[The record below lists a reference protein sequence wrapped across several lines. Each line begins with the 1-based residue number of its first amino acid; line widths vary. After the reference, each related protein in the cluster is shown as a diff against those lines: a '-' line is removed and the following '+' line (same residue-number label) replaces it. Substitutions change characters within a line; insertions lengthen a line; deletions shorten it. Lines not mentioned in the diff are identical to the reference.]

1 MNHIPIEKQGV
12 TTKIMQ
18 IFNFI
23 VNEIE
28 SDKLQ
33 KNTQLPSI
41 TVFSKQHGVSRD
53 TVEKAYKKLIQE
65 GYVKAVKGKGNY
77 ILEKKDKRT
86 RILLLFNK
94 LSSYKKIIYDA
105 FLDTLGDNVRV
116 DLHIHH
122 YNPTVLEEIIKENL
136 GSYHHYVVMPH
147 FLHGVQEKDYM
158 PILMSIPSDKLLL
171 LDKNLKLATPHK
183 AVYQDFK
190 FDIYEALN
198 SVTNLMVR
206 YEGIIVVFPQ
216 HSQHPVE
223 LNEGVM
229 KFCLETNKQFSVI
242 TATTK
247 ETIRPR
253 TVYVVLTES
262 DLAVLI
268 KQCRELKYQPGK
280 DIGILSFNETVLKEL
295 LDITVVT
302 TDFEAMGRNAAQLI
316 LENRCEQIKNPF
328 YLIQRSSI

>member
-1 MNHIPIEKQGV
+1 MNISIEKQGA
-12 TTKIMQ
+12 TTKIIQ
-18 IFNFI
+18 IFHFI
-23 VNEIE
+23 VSEIE
-28 SDKLQ
+28 SGKLQ
-33 KNTQLPSI
+33 ESTQLPSI
-41 TVFSKQHGVSRD
+41 TLFSKQHGVSRD
-53 TVEKAYKKLIQE
+53 TVEKAYKKLVHE
-65 GYVKAVKGKGNY
+65 GYVKAVKGKGNFV
-77 ILEKKDKRT
+77 LEKKDKRI
-86 RILLLFNK
+86 RILLIFNK
-94 LSSYKKIIYDA
+94 LSSYKKIVYDA
-105 FLDTLGDNVRV
+105 FLNTLGDGVRV

-147 FLHGVQEKDYM
+147 FFHDVQEKDYM
-158 PILMSIPSDKLLL
+158 PLLMSMPSDKLLL
-171 LDKNLKLATPHK
+171 LDKKLNLTLPHK

-198 SVTNLMVR
+198 SVTSFMMK

-216 HSQHPVE
+216 HSQHPLE

-247 ETIRPR
+247 EAIRPR

-262 DLAVLI
+262 DLALLI
-268 KQCRELKYQPGK
+268 KQCRKLGYQPGK
-280 DIGILSFNETVLKEL
+280 DIGILSFNETALKEL

-316 LENRCEQIKNPF
+316 LENRYEQIKNPF